1 VKPHDLKPPPGSRKR
16 RKRAGR
22 GEASGKGKTA
32 GRGTKG
38 TKARGRVAT
47 FFEGGQ
53 MPLTRRLPY
62 LKGFKPPHRTV
73 YEAVNIGDLE
83 RVDAQEIGPAD
94 LRDVGLIRRRGAR
107 VKILGN
113 GEIDRAVTVRAHAFS
128 AAAAEKI
135 SQAGGTVERIDAAKT
150 KKEKK

>member
-1 VKPHDLKPPPGSRKR
+1 MKPHDLKPPPGSHKR

-22 GEASGKGKTA
+22 GEGSGKGKTA

-53 MPLTRRLPY
+53 MPLTRRVPM
-62 LKGFKPPHRTV
+62 LKGFKPPHPTV
-73 YEAVNIGDLE
+73 YEAVNIKDLA
-83 RVDAQEIGPAD
+83 RVDANEIGPDD
-94 LRDVGLIRRRGAR
+94 LRSAGLIRRRGAQ

-128 AAAAEKI
+128 AAAADKI
-135 SQAGGTVERIDAAKT
+135 SQAGGTVERIESAKT
-150 KKEKK
+150 KKGKK